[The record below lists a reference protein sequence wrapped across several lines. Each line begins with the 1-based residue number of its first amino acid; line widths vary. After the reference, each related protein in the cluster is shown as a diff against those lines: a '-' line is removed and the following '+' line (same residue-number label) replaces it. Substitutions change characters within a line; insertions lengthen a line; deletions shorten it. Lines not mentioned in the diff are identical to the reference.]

1 MKLNKTLYVI
11 EMGIMRAKKYEWFIY
26 ESRPRAQV
34 KDGREGLCYT
44 LFSHAFL
51 NLTHHL
57 RQKCIFNVKQL
68 DMVE

>member
-1 MKLNKTLYVI
+1 
-11 EMGIMRAKKYEWFIY
+11 MRAKKFERFIY